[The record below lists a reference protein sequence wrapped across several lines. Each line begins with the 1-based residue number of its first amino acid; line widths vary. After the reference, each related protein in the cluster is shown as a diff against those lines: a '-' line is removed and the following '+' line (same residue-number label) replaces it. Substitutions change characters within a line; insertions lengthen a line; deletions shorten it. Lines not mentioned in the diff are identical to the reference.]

1 MTPTTA
7 PVAEAPAKEAD
18 LSLLEFLELTGG
30 IPPDELREVV
40 GERRRRWLE
49 ILDSDDSPF

>member
-30 IPPDELREVV
+30 TPPDELREVV
-40 GERRRRWLE
+40 GERRRWLE
-49 ILDSDDSPF
+49 IFDSDDSPF

>member
-7 PVAEAPAKEAD
+7 PVAEAPAKEVD
-18 LSLLEFLELTGG
+18 LSLLELLGLTGG
-30 IPPDELREVV
+30 IPPDELREVAGGAAATLV
-40 GERRRRWLE
+40 E